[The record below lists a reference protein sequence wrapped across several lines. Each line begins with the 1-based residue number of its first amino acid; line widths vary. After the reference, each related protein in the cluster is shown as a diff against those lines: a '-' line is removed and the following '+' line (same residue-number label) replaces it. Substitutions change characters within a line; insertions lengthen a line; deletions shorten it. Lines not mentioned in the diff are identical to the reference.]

1 MSISTD
7 VSDLK
12 QLVKQWELL
21 TSKCEQTAL
30 EKKKKK
36 DDDEKRKKTNKH

>member
-1 MSISTD
+1 MSERE
-7 VSDLK
+7 

-30 EKKKKK
+30 EKKRKKK
-36 DDDEKRKKTNKH
+36 NDDDVKKKKTNKH